1 MKTSNRGLAKIPSIS
16 NSYKRMSGGTPI
28 ISVGDISSSGPKL
41 KSKKESALE
50 RYEAERAV
58 REAEEEEKIGKDP
71 AYAYFKKINLLQG
84 KSALDSLNKEIAKEQ
99 QMKGV
104 FSSQTGAGQDYKKW
118 RNFQEVQSGS
128 PRGQFLI
135 QQRLAQIGGDVN
147 SPEYKDMSSRLRNAQ
162 LAQKT
167 NTLY

>member
-1 MKTSNRGLAKIPSIS
+1 MTTNPIN
-16 NSYKRMSGGTPI
+16 NSLSDSYTRF
-28 ISVGDISSSGPKL
+28 SGPTVTLSSLGGGPKI
-41 KSKKESALE
+41 KSKKQSALE

-84 KSALDSLNKEIAKEQ
+84 KSALDSLNKAIAKEQ

-118 RNFQEVQSGS
+118 KNFQEVQAGTPIGKS
-128 PRGQFLI
+128 LMM
-135 QQRLAQIGGDVN
+135 QRATQLDVN
-147 SPEYKDMSSRLRNAQ
+147 DPEYKEIQRRLSTGTQQN
-162 LAQKT
+162 
-167 NTLY
+167 NPFY